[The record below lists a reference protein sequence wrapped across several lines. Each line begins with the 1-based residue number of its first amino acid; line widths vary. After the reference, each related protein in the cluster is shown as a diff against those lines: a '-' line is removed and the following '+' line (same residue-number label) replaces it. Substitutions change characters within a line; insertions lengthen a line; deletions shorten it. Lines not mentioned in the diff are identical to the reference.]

1 MTGSKI
7 YTDRRVAMEASRL
20 NIDGSCMQILQL
32 SLSLPHGTRHTAFN
46 KKETAA

>member
-1 MTGSKI
+1 
-7 YTDRRVAMEASRL
+7 MEASRL

-46 KKETAA
+46 RKETAA